1 MKLGGLRTQL
11 SLWHAGLMAL
21 TLAALAV
28 FTYVL
33 LTGLLHSRADAALF
47 ETADATA
54 RQIAISLARAET
66 RGGKIPP
73 FLSNDIRN
81 WGRYIQVV
89 TPQGDAE
96 AVSDGLQTNK
106 LPVSDQALRNDTA
119 LRDLLSY

>member
-54 RQIAISLARAET
+54 RQIAITMARVET
-66 RGGKIPP
+66 RGGKLPL
-73 FLSNDIRN
+73 FLSTDIRN
-81 WGRYIQVV
+81 WSRYIEIV
-89 TPQGDAE
+89 D
-96 AVSDGLQTNK
+96 
-106 LPVSDQALRNDTA
+106 
-119 LRDLLSY
+119 